1 MHRLYL
7 LLDSKDNISD
17 LKVELHEQYR
27 IEEQHAPYLHLP
39 QAPVIHAHTTENQ
52 QSLESE

>member
-7 LLDSKDNISD
+7 LLDSKDNILD
-17 LKVELHEQYR
+17 LIVELREQYC
-27 IEEQHAPYLHLP
+27 IDEQHAPYLHLL
-39 QAPVIHAHTTENQ
+39 QSPVIHAHTTENQ